1 MTNERPTIASDGL
14 LTTDMPDLE
23 LWRRGKVRD
32 VYDLGDTLLMVAT
45 DRISAYD
52 VIMQQAIPGKGM
64 LLTEISAWWFRRLSD
79 IVDNHLIT
87 TDVDA
92 YPEAA
97 RKYGDQLAGRSMLV
111 EKTDPLPVECVARGY
126 LAGSGYREYESSR
139 TVCGIGLPDG
149 LSLGSPLPEPIFTP
163 ATKAEEG
170 HDENIT
176 FEQAADIL
184 GEETAE
190 LVRDLT
196 LKLYSAG
203 SEIAGEKGII
213 IADTKF
219 EFGRRNSGEIILI
232 DEALTPDSSRFW
244 LASDYREG
252 TEPVNFD
259 KQYLRDWL
267 ETSDWDKTPPPPDL
281 PAEVI
286 EGTRRRYAEAR
297 SLLLD

>member
-14 LTTDMPDLE
+14 LTTDMPDLK